1 MIKSKTMNI
10 QITEEQAFKKL
21 SALCARAEH
30 CQYEMTE
37 KMRRWQVPED
47 VQARVME
54 RLVKNKYVDDDRY
67 SRAFVRDKVRYNKWG
82 RLKVAQALR
91 MKRIPDDVIAAALDE
106 IDRDEYLGILRQL
119 IQAKRKSTKADSEY
133 SLKMKLMRFAA
144 SRGFTAEEAS
154 EEIYL

>member
-1 MIKSKTMNI
+1 MIKSKTMDI

-21 SALCARAEH
+21 SAMCARAEH

-54 RLVKNKYVDDDRY
+54 RLIKNKYVDDDRY

-119 IQAKRKSTKADSEY
+119 IQTKRKSTKADSEY
-133 SLKMKLMRFAA
+133 ALKMKLMRFAA

>member
-1 MIKSKTMNI
+1 MNI

-21 SALCARAEH
+21 SAMCAKAEH
-30 CQYEMTE
+30 CQYDMTE
-37 KMRRWQVPED
+37 KMRRWQVSED

-106 IDRDEYLGILRQL
+106 IDRDEYIGILRQL
-119 IQAKRKSTKADSEY
+119 IRTKHKSTKADSEY
-133 SLKMKLMRFAA
+133 ELKMKLMRFAA
-144 SRGFTAEEAS
+144 SRGFTADEAK
-154 EEIYL
+154 EVVG

>member
-1 MIKSKTMNI
+1 MNI

-21 SALCARAEH
+21 SAMCARAEH

-91 MKRIPDDVIAAALDE
+91 MKRIPDNVIAAALDE

-119 IQAKRKSTKADSEY
+119 IQTKRKSTKADSEY
-133 SLKMKLMRFAA
+133 ALKMKLMRFAA
-144 SRGFTAEEAS
+144 SRGFTVEEAS
-154 EEIYL
+154 EEI

>member
-1 MIKSKTMNI
+1 MNI

-21 SALCARAEH
+21 SAMCAKAEH
-30 CQYEMTE
+30 CQYDMTE
-37 KMRRWQVPED
+37 KMRRWQVSED

-91 MKRIPDDVIAAALDE
+91 MKRIPDNVIAAALDE
-106 IDRDEYLGILRQL
+106 IDRDEYIGILRQL

-133 SLKMKLMRFAA
+133 ELKMKLMRFAA
-144 SRGFTAEEAS
+144 SRGFTADEAK
-154 EEIYL
+154 EVVG

>member
-1 MIKSKTMNI
+1 MNI

-37 KMRRWQVPED
+37 KMRRWQIPED

-91 MKRIPDDVIAAALDE
+91 MKRIPDDVIASALDE

-119 IQAKRKSTKADSEY
+119 IQTKRKSTKADSEY
-133 SLKMKLMRFAA
+133 ALKMKLMRFAA
-144 SRGFTAEEAS
+144 SRGFTVEEAS
-154 EEIYL
+154 EEI

>member
-1 MIKSKTMNI
+1 MNI

-21 SALCARAEH
+21 SAMCARAEH

-37 KMRRWQVPED
+37 KMRRWQMQED

-91 MKRIPDDVIAAALDE
+91 MKRIPDDVIAAALDK
-106 IDRDEYLGILRQL
+106 IDRDEYIELLRQL
-119 IQAKRKSTKADSEY
+119 ILAKRKSTKADSEY
-133 SLKMKLMRFAA
+133 ELKMKLMRFAA
-144 SRGFTAEEAS
+144 SRGFTADEAK
-154 EEIYL
+154 EVVG

>member
-1 MIKSKTMNI
+1 MNI

-119 IQAKRKSTKADSEY
+119 IQTKRKSTKADSEY
-133 SLKMKLMRFAA
+133 ALKMKLMRFAA

-154 EEIYL
+154 EEI

>member
-1 MIKSKTMNI
+1 MNI

-21 SALCARAEH
+21 SAMCARAEH

-37 KMRRWQVPED
+37 KMRRWQIPED
-47 VQARVME
+47 VQARVMD

-91 MKRIPDDVIAAALDE
+91 MKRIPDDVIAAAIDE

-119 IQAKRKSTKADSEY
+119 IQTKRKSTKADSEY
-133 SLKMKLMRFAA
+133 ALKMKLMRFAA

>member
-1 MIKSKTMNI
+1 MNI
-10 QITEEQAFKKL
+10 QITEEHAFKKL
-21 SALCARAEH
+21 SAMCARAEH

-91 MKRIPDDVIAAALDE
+91 MKRIPDDVIASALDE

-133 SLKMKLMRFAA
+133 ALKMKLMRFAA
-144 SRGFTAEEAS
+144 SRGFTVEEAS